1 MFRSR
6 LRTADAT
13 SALGTILASAAP
25 KRRLYPH
32 LPKTCGF
39 LLSKQ
44 LLRPDGLQGLYT
56 AVFGEEDSESAPL
69 DKLEQ
74 IVKILTAVP
83 ASMTPEVRSHL
94 VKTYK
99 HTR

>member
-1 MFRSR
+1 M
-6 LRTADAT
+6 
-13 SALGTILASAAP
+13 ASAAP
-25 KRRLYPH
+25 KRRFYPH

-83 ASMTPEVRSHL
+83 ASLTPEVCSHFVNSYEQAHL
-94 VKTYK
+94 KIM
-99 HTR
+99 